1 MNRNFFHSSLSTNI
15 PARLKNLYQWLV
27 WKSRPRTSQDN
38 KFDKVFLN
46 IRAKRRSNHLSADT
60 WATIEQLIEATG
72 YDEIGCAINDPIDR
86 FG

>member
-1 MNRNFFHSSLSTNI
+1 MNRNPSFNPSLSANI
-15 PARLKNLYQWLV
+15 PALITNLV

-38 KFDKVFLN
+38 KFDKVSFN
-46 IRAKRRSNHLSADT
+46 IRTKRRSNHLSADT
-60 WATIEQLIEATG
+60 WATIEQLIQATG

>member
-15 PARLKNLYQWLV
+15 PARLKNRYQWLV

-46 IRAKRRSNHLSADT
+46 ITAKRRSNHLSADT
-60 WATIEQLIEATG
+60 WATIEQLIQATG
-72 YDEIGCAINDPIDR
+72 
-86 FG
+86 